1 MNRKPIL
8 NPYFFNEEIMTTE
21 QYIQKK
27 QQEALDKEFDEMF
40 EKISKIKAEEQA
52 KQEHKQEFNNLVTQL
67 ADVEAELDIAENM
80 YRQNVFNIDV
90 TTKERVEL
98 NKLIAT
104 LKTKYTKLKRKI
116 DVFVKAEQV

>member
-1 MNRKPIL
+1 MNKKPVL
-8 NPYFFNEEIMTTE
+8 NPYFFNEETMTTE

-52 KQEHKQEFNNLVTQL
+52 KQEHEQEFNNLVTQL

-80 YRQNVFNIDV
+80 YKQNVFNVDI
-90 TTKERVEL
+90 TAKERVEL
-98 NKLIAT
+98 NKLIST